1 MKPRTVLLAG
11 IIAIAASTGVVRG
24 QNAGGDWPQWRGP
37 NRDGTVT
44 TFTEPRAWPG
54 TLTQKW
60 KIEVG
65 TGYATPVV
73 VGNRVYAFSRQD
85 ENEVMRALDADT
97 GKIVWETK
105 YPAPFTMNRATARH
119 GPGPKSTPTYSNG
132 RLFTLGISGIV
143 TAFDAATGK
152 QLWQKPARPV
162 EPLFH
167 TSQSALV
174 DRGVVI
180 LHVGGHKQGALT
192 AFDPATGAVKWSW
205 DGDGPAYGS
214 PIIAEIDGTRQVI
227 VFSQDNLVGVDASNG
242 QLLWRTPFTA
252 RSITNSITPLV
263 YAGRTIIV
271 SGQGKPLT
279 AYTIAKKDGQWTA
292 EMAWENPQLSMSF
305 SNAVLVGDAVFSM
318 SAMNS
323 GQFFWADAKT
333 GKTLWLSE
341 PRQAG
346 NAAITRSGDLLF
358 VLKDSGELMVGKA
371 TPGTAFTPTKTYTV
385 AMSATWA
392 PPVISGNRIFV
403 KDIDTL
409 ALWTLN

>member
-1 MKPRTVLLAG
+1 MKPRHAALIALIAVAG
-11 IIAIAASTGVVRG
+11 STAVTHGQKAS
-24 QNAGGDWPQWRGP
+24 GDWPQWRGP
-37 NRDGTVT
+37 NRDGSLT
-44 TFTEPRAWPG
+44 TFSEPRSWPDQ
-54 TLTQKW
+54 LTRKW

-65 TGYATPVV
+65 TGYATPILVA
-73 VGNRVYAFSRQD
+73 NRVYAFSRQED
-85 ENEVMRALDADT
+85 NEVMRAIDADT

-105 YPAPFTMNRATARH
+105 YPAPFKMNPATARH
-119 GPGPKSTPTYSNG
+119 GPGPKSTPTYADG

-152 QLWQKPARPV
+152 QLWQKPAPPV

-167 TSQSALV
+167 TAQSALV

-214 PIIAEIDGTRQVI
+214 PIVAEIGGTRQLI
-227 VFSQDNLVGVDASNG
+227 TFSQESLIGIDAANG
-242 QLLWRTPFTA
+242 QLLWRTPFVA
-252 RSITNSITPLV
+252 RSTTNSITPLV
-263 YAGRTIIV
+263 YGGNTVIV

-279 AYTIAKKDGQWTA
+279 AYTIAKKDGQWA
-292 EMAWENPQLSMSF
+292 ADLAWENPQLSLSF
-305 SNAVLVGDAVFSM
+305 SNAVLVGDAVFSL

-333 GKTLWLSE
+333 GKTLWTSA

-346 NAAITRSGDLLF
+346 NAAIVHAGNLLF
-358 VLKDSGELMVGKA
+358 VLKDDAELMVA
-371 TPGTAFTPTKTYTV
+371 RSTPGGFEPIKTYTV
-385 AMSATWA
+385 ADSATWPA
-392 PPVISGNRIFV
+392 PSVSGNRIFV
-403 KDIDTL
+403 RDISTL
-409 ALWTLN
+409 ALWTIN